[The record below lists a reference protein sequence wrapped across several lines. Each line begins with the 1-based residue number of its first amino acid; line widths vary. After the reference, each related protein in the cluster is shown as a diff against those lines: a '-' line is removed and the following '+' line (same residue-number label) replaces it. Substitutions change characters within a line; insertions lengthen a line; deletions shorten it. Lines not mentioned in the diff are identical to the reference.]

1 MAETVMGP
9 IALSAPRASAPP
21 ANLLIYPVVLF
32 LGVFFILPITWF
44 FVKSAVDFDGDF
56 LRMLLDTF
64 ASPLFIAV
72 AWKTVWI
79 SLVVTVLTLLLAYP
93 VAYTLVR
100 SSSFRFT
107 IIIICVVLP
116 YFTSII
122 VRTYSWMI
130 ILGTRGVINNFLLW
144 TGVIDSPVTLIYNMT
159 GVVIGMTY
167 VLLPYFVLTLYAN
180 MKGIDLWLVQAAR
193 SMGASNFYAFR
204 KIYLPL
210 SMPGIISGFL
220 IVYILA
226 TGFFITPT
234 LMGGPQDVMMATLI
248 QRNVEVTLNWP
259 LACALSLFLLC
270 ITLAIYAIYCKCT
283 DIGKMLGE

>member
-1 MAETVMGP
+1 MAEISAGRIP
-9 IALSAPRASAPP
+9 IAASRAPAPS

-44 FVKSAVDFDGDF
+44 FVKSALDFDGGF
-56 LRMLLDTF
+56 PGMLLETF
-64 ASPLFIAV
+64 RSPLFIAV

-79 SLVVTVLTLLLAYP
+79 SLVVTVLALFLAYP
-93 VAYTLVR
+93 VAYTLAR

-107 IIIICVVLP
+107 LIIICVVLP

-130 ILGTRGVINNFLLW
+130 ILGTRGVINSFLLW
-144 TGVIDSPVTLIYNMT
+144 AGVIDTPIALIYNMT

-167 VLLPYFVLTLYAN
+167 VLLPYFVLTLYSN

-193 SMGASNFYAFR
+193 SMGASDFYAFR

-210 SMPGIISGFL
+210 SMPGVISGFL

-259 LACALSLFLLC
+259 LACALSLFLLF
-270 ITLAIYAIYCKCT
+270 ITLVIYAIYCKCT

>member
-1 MAETVMGP
+1 MAEITFGQ
-9 IALSAPRASAPP
+9 AKKAASKPPVSP
-21 ANLLIYPVVLF
+21 ANLLIYPVMLY
-32 LGVFFILPITWF
+32 LGVFFIAPITWF
-44 FVKSAVDFDGDF
+44 FVKSAIDFNGNF
-56 LRMLLDTF
+56 VVMLLGTF
-64 ASPLFIAV
+64 TSPLFIAV

-79 SLVVTVLTLLLAYP
+79 SLVVTVLALLLAYP
-93 VAYTLVR
+93 VAYTLAR

-107 IIIICVVLP
+107 IIIMCVVLP

-130 ILGTRGVINNFLLW
+130 ILGTHGVINNFLLW
-144 TGVIDSPVTLIYNMT
+144 TGIIDRPIALIYNMT

-167 VLLPYFVLTLYAN
+167 VLLPYFVLTLYSN
-180 MKGIDLWLVQAAR
+180 MKGIDLWLVKAAR
-193 SMGASNFYAFR
+193 SMGASDFYAFR
-204 KIYLPL
+204 KVYLPL
-210 SMPGIISGFL
+210 SMPGVISGFL

-226 TGFFITPT
+226 AGFFITPT

-259 LACALSLFLLC
+259 LASALSLFLLV
-270 ITLAIYAIYCKCT
+270 ITLVIYAIYCQCT